1 MNIILYLLI
10 PLITLSVIRVI
21 IGPTIWDRFLMLN
34 AISNKLV
41 IAIVVL
47 ASVKY
52 SRMFIDVAIIYALL
66 SFIGIVFMA
75 DFMKRGF
82 AKNSEDSDD

>member
-1 MNIILYLLI
+1 MKIILYVLI
-10 PLITLSVIRVI
+10 PLILLSVIRVFM
-21 IGPTIWDRFLMLN
+21 GPTIWDRLLSLN

-47 ASVKY
+47 ASAKY

-75 DFMKRGF
+75 DFMKKGF
-82 AKNSEDSDD
+82 SKNGGGK

>member
-1 MNIILYLLI
+1 MYVILYMLI
-10 PLITLSVIRVI
+10 PLMLLSAIRVI
-21 IGPTIWDRFLMLN
+21 MGPTIWDRLIALN

-52 SRMFIDVAIIYALL
+52 SRMFVDVAIIYALL

-75 DFMKRGF
+75 DFIKKGF
-82 AKNSEDSDD
+82 SKNGGEQ